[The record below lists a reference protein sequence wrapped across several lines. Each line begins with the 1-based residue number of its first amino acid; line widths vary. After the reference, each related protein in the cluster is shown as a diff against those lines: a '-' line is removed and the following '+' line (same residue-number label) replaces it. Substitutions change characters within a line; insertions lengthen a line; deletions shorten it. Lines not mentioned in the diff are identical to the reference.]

1 MGQEEA
7 EGFADPVLSSF
18 SVRRARKA
26 DLETVKR
33 LIFTIFP
40 NARNRI
46 LPNDYILIA
55 EKNQI
60 PVGFCHYRIRG
71 KICYIAG
78 LGVLAHYREHGI
90 GSKLLAEALYHVDK
104 KWVQTTYLKV
114 RATNYAATK
123 LYLHFG
129 FFEKRVGD
137 VLLLVRK
144 RAN

>member
-1 MGQEEA
+1 MEEA
-7 EGFADPVLSSF
+7 EGFSDSVLTSF
-18 SVRRARKA
+18 NVRRAKKSEI
-26 DLETVKR
+26 ETVKR
-33 LIFTIFP
+33 LILTIFP
-40 NARNRI
+40 KARNRI
-46 LPNDYILIA
+46 LPTDYILIA

-90 GSKLLAEALYHVDK
+90 GSKLLAEALYHADK
-104 KWVQTTYLKV
+104 KGVQTTYLKV
-114 RATNYAATK
+114 RANNYAAAK

-129 FFEKRVGD
+129 FFERRVGD